1 MKCLCII
8 QARMGSKRFPGKAL
22 KKLSDLST
30 IEWVFKRVKKSKKIN
45 KIVLSTTKLKKD
57 LQLIQIAKKNN
68 ISYFRGDNKNVLK
81 RFYDTAKKYNPK
93 LIVRVCA
100 DNPFVDPHMIDKLIN
115 KFNHKKFDYGFN
127 HQSKLKNLCADG
139 FGAEIFSFSL
149 LKKLNITVKN
159 FFLREH
165 VTLYIW
171 KNIKE
176 FKIQPVYPSKGCL
189 YPKLRFDI
197 NTKNDFKKLRNFISN
212 NKIKLNYSAEKIIK
226 LYLKS

>member
-1 MKCLCII
+1 MIFEISIRVLGQISGQLMKPKKKIEGLLKTFSYDNNSCLCV
-8 QARMGSKRFPGKAL
+8 
-22 KKLSDLST
+22 T
-30 IEWVFKRVKKSKKIN
+30 
-45 KIVLSTTKLKKD
+45 
-57 LQLIQIAKKNN
+57 
-68 ISYFRGDNKNVLK
+68 
-81 RFYDTAKKYNPK
+81 
-93 LIVRVCA
+93 
-100 DNPFVDPHMIDKLIN
+100 
-115 KFNHKKFDYGFN
+115 KFNLSKF
-127 HQSKLKNLCADG
+127 LLIINLLSLV
-139 FGAEIFSFSL
+139 FS
-149 LKKLNITVKN
+149 VKN